1 MFYCWA
7 TFILDGIL
15 TYYGLF
21 LLNKYFRGTFYFI
34 DDKGALGTSNVVY
47 GGKFGNHELPILLHV
62 RHIYFKDII
71 IISTGMIT
79 FRNLI

>member
-15 TYYGLF
+15 TYYVLF
-21 LLNKYFRGTFYFI
+21 LLNKYFRSAFYFI
-34 DDKGALGTSNVVY
+34 DDEGTLSTSNVVY
-47 GGKFGNHELPILLHV
+47 GREFGNHELSILFHIRHV
-62 RHIYFKDII
+62 YFKDII
-71 IISTGMIT
+71 IIPTGVIT